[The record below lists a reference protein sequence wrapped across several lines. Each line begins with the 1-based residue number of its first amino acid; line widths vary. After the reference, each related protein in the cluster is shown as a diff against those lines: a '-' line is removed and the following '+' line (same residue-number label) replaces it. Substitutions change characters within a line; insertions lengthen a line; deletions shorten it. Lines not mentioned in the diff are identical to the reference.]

1 MELIKQSW
9 AAHVVPAW
17 VAPYSQVWKRARQY
31 PILPTTT
38 ETINGPGPQT
48 EMPKFSFLQMLI
60 PLASLALM
68 GGLYAIFFKGRT
80 SYLLLMIPSTILSL
94 GGTVA
99 KYFANKKAYWQRME
113 SRKQDYKNYLT
124 WQCNHFGNLLE
135 KQRQTLMQINPC
147 ASEWIQRV
155 SQVSAQVWER
165 SAADPDF
172 LCIRVGIASIPASF
186 KIVPP
191 PNSGPMDVLIDT
203 AMAISRDYMTVEA
216 PLTVNLQNASLA
228 VVGQALDRDNLL
240 RSLVLQLT
248 SAHSPEDVRLA
259 ILSDDEEQ
267 DWLWLRWLPH
277 IWTHNRTRRMLA
289 NERTKAETLVER
301 ILSEMRGSLGHW
313 FVLIPDARL
322 LTEGFMNP
330 LLSAAQAQE
339 SRLHVITCAAT
350 PQMVP
355 GICRSMLVLGERA
368 KASLRVIGPPSQETA
383 FLADAVSLSEAQV
396 FARAIASLRVAVT
409 GNREIP
415 DSLPLFAVLQNDFSS
430 DRIIDSWLSASLK
443 DLRIPLGVKAG
454 GKPLLLD
461 LHETG
466 HGPHGLIAGTTG
478 SGKSELIQTLI
489 ISLAAHFPPDLLA
502 FMLIDYKG
510 GGTGQAFAKLPH
522 LVGVISNLD
531 ESLARRALVA
541 LRAEIEKRQ
550 QIFNEQQ
557 VTHIDEYLHLY
568 RLGKAQEVLP
578 RLVIIVDEFAELAQN
593 MTDFL
598 PELVSIARVGR
609 SLGVHLILATQKPA
623 GVVNDQIWSNARFKI
638 CLKVQDVGDSREM
651 LRKPDAAY
659 LTQPGRAYLMV
670 GHDEQYELFQSGYG
684 GAIVDNDS
692 ALHAN
697 QVYRV
702 NPDGLRIAINTHKA
716 IHQIPNHTQ
725 TQRIAAVDAIRTAFL
740 ESHYPAPPELWVA
753 PLPKKLIL
761 EELPQSEPAKI
772 VIGLMDNPVEV
783 KQRPLII
790 DLDQGHLQIIG
801 APGTGKTTCLHT
813 FVLSLA
819 RAMTPRQAAVYFL
832 DLDKRQAK
840 VLENLPNMGAVIVS
854 YEDERMNRMF
864 LNLLSILDE
873 RRELSPA
880 ELEEK
885 PWIIVAIDNFPALID
900 LSEALH
906 NTLIQLS
913 RETGGLKILLILTAT
928 TMLSYRIAANFSQAI
943 VLNMLDSSEYAMI
956 AGPNPPKPAQLP
968 GRGLI
973 RAAHPLEIQ
982 IAQPARG
989 ENLSAVHAQVEK
1001 LVDLSWSNWKGKR
1014 VLPIP
1019 VKPEIVYWEE
1029 LKTAPSRVSLGIH
1042 RVTLRN
1048 FQIPFGEGEYMA
1060 VTGTAGGGKTN
1071 LLLNIAV
1078 GLGQIYSP
1086 DQLALYIG
1094 APESQELYLTSYL
1107 PQTAVYAVTLKD
1119 IKTMLEYI
1127 RAHLQNP
1134 DGRRVVLILDNF
1146 SLILRGTFP
1155 EVLQDVLG
1163 FGQQYKLT
1171 AICAGAAPVMA
1182 SAERISRLL
1191 REKKSIWLGEMD
1203 PLDAAAFGFHKQ
1215 RNGGKG
1221 KGYIN
1226 LAGHIAS
1233 IQTAI
1238 IQKPENVIKNIQAK
1252 YTRESAVLKGETH
1265 DFGANQF

>member
-9 AAHVVPAW
+9 AAHVVPIW
-17 VAPYSQVWKRARQY
+17 IAPYSQVWKRARQY
-31 PILPTTT
+31 PILPATT
-38 ETINGPGPQT
+38 ETIDGPGPEA
-48 EMPKFSFLQMLI
+48 EMPKFSILQALI

-80 SYLLLMIPSTILSL
+80 GYLLLMIPTTMLSV

-99 KYFANKKAYWQRME
+99 KYFASKKAYFQRME
-113 SRKQDYKNYLT
+113 LRKEDYKNYLT

-135 KQRQTLMQINPC
+135 KQRQILMQINPS
-147 ASEWIQRV
+147 ASEWIQRI

-165 SAADPDF
+165 CPVDPDF
-172 LCIRVGIASIPASF
+172 LSVRVGIGSIPASF

-191 PNSGPMDVLIDT
+191 SNSGPMDVLIDT
-203 AMAISRDYMTVEA
+203 AITISRDYTTVDA
-216 PLTVNLQNASLA
+216 PLTVDLQNTSLA
-228 VVGQALDRDNLL
+228 VVGQPWERDNLL

-259 ILSDDEEQ
+259 VLGDNEEQ
-267 DWLWLRWLPH
+267 DWMWLRWLPH
-277 IWTHNRTRRMLA
+277 IWTHNRTRRMMA
-289 NERTKAETLVER
+289 NDRTRVELVIER
-301 ILSEMRGSLGHW
+301 IFAELRGSHAHW
-313 FVLIPDARL
+313 FVLIPDAQL
-322 LTEGFMNP
+322 LTERFMSP
-330 LLSAAQAQE
+330 LLSVAQAQAG
-339 SRLHVITCAAT
+339 RLHVITTATT

-355 GICRSMLVLGERA
+355 GICRSMIVLGERA
-368 KASLRVIGPPSQETA
+368 KSSLRVIGPPSQETP
-383 FLADAVSLSEAQV
+383 FLADAVSIYEAQV
-396 FARAIASLRVAVT
+396 FARAIASLRIAAT
-409 GNREIP
+409 GNKEIP
-415 DSLPLFAVLQNDFSS
+415 DSVPLFDILQNDFSS
-430 DRIIDSWLSASLK
+430 DRVIDSWSSASLQ
-443 DLRIPLGVKAG
+443 DLQVPIGIKAG
-454 GKPLLLD
+454 NKLMLLD

-489 ISLAAHFPPDLLA
+489 ISLAAHFPPDQLA

-522 LVGVISNLD
+522 LAGTISNLD
-531 ESLARRALVA
+531 ESLAKRALVA
-541 LRAEIEKRQ
+541 LRTEIEKRQ
-550 QIFNEQQ
+550 HIFNQHQ
-557 VTHIDEYLHLY
+557 ITHIDEYLKLY
-568 RLGKAQEVLP
+568 RESQATEVLP

-593 MTDFL
+593 MIDFL

-623 GVVNDQIWSNARFKI
+623 GVVNDQIWSNARFKC
-638 CLKVQDVGDSREM
+638 CLKVQDTGDSKEM
-651 LRKPDAAY
+651 LKKPDAAY

-684 GAIVDNDS
+684 GAVVQNDTDLTDS
-692 ALHAN
+692 

-702 NPDGLRIAINTHKA
+702 ELDGMRIAINTHKA
-716 IHQIPNHTQ
+716 VHRVFDNIQ
-725 TQRIAAVDAIRTAFL
+725 TQLTAAVQAIETAFS
-740 ESHYPAPPELWVA
+740 ETNYPTPSELWVA

-772 VIGLMDNPVEV
+772 VVGLIDNPVEV
-783 KQRPLII
+783 KQSPLAI
-790 DLDQGHLQIIG
+790 DLAQGHLQIIG
-801 APGTGKTTCLHT
+801 APGTGKSMCLHT

-819 RAMTPRQAAVYFL
+819 QAMNSKEAAVYIL

-840 VLENLPNMGAVIVS
+840 VLENLPNVGAVIVS

-864 LNLLSILDE
+864 LNLLSMLNE

-880 ELEEK
+880 ALEKK
-885 PWIIVAIDNFPALID
+885 PWVIVAIDNFPALME
-900 LSEALH
+900 LSEGLH
-906 NTLIQLS
+906 NTVIQLS
-913 RETGGLKILLILTAT
+913 REAGGLKMMLILTAT

-943 VLNMLDSSEYAMI
+943 VLNMIDPSEYAMI

-973 RAAHPLEIQ
+973 RAVRPMEIQ
-982 IAQPARG
+982 IAQPAKG
-989 ENLSAVHAQVEK
+989 ENLSSVHAQVEK
-1001 LVDLSWSNWKGKR
+1001 LVDNSRSKWKGKR
-1014 VLPIP
+1014 ALQIP
-1019 VKPEIVYWEE
+1019 VKPDIVIWEN

-1048 FQIPFGEGEYMA
+1048 FQIPIAEREYIA
-1060 VTGTAGGGKTN
+1060 VTGTSGGGKTN
-1071 LLLNIAV
+1071 LLFNIAV
-1078 GLGQIYSP
+1078 GLGRIYCP
-1086 DQLALYIG
+1086 HQLALYIG

-1119 IKTMLEYI
+1119 IKTMLGYVS
-1127 RAHLQNP
+1127 AHLQNP

-1146 SLILRGTFP
+1146 GLILRGTFP
-1155 EVLQDVLG
+1155 ELLHDVLG

-1182 SAERISRLL
+1182 SAERILRLL

-1226 LAGHIAS
+1226 LAGQIAS

-1238 IQKPENVIKNIQAK
+1238 IEKPENVIKHIQAK
-1252 YTRESAVLKGETH
+1252 HAQESYVLEGEKH
-1265 DFGANQF
+1265 DFGTN